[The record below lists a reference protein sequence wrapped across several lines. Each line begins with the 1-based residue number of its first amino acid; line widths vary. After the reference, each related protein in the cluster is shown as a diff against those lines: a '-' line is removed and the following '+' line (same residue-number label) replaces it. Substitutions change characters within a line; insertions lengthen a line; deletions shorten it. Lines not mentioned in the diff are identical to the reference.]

1 MSTAAPAAADRAGE
15 LTHRQIM
22 TILAGLMMAM
32 LLAALDQTIVATAI
46 RTIADDLN
54 GLSQQAW
61 ATTAYLITATIT
73 TPLYGKLSD
82 LYGRRPLILIAMS
95 VFLVGSA
102 LCGMA
107 DSMFELAVFR
117 AVQGLGAGGLFS
129 LVLAIIGD
137 IVPPRERA
145 RYQGYFIAVFATSS
159 VLGPLVGG
167 FFAGSEEIL
176 GIAGWRWVF
185 LVNVPIGLI
194 ALLVVTRV
202 LNLPHVRRDHRI
214 DWLGALTL
222 TVALV
227 PLLVVAEQGRNWGWT
242 SVRSLSMFAI
252 GLVGL
257 VAFVLAERR
266 IGDDA
271 LIPLRFFRNRTFSVT
286 NAVNVVMGMG
296 MFGALAALPLY
307 LQIVKGATPTQAGL
321 LLIPMT
327 LGIMSG
333 SVISAQII
341 SRTGRYKIF
350 PVIGSAL
357 MVIGLLLFS
366 GIGVDTP
373 FWQTGLV
380 MTLFGLGLG
389 GCMQP
394 LMLAAQSALSAHDMG
409 VATSSATFSRQMGGT
424 IGTAVFLSV
433 LFSTVTSKITEA
445 FRAIAPS
452 PEFQQAL
459 RDPAVLADPANKP
472 VLDALASG
480 GAGGLSG
487 VSLDDS
493 SFINELDPRLARPFL
508 IGFSDSMDAVFLV
521 AAGVVAIGFVLL
533 LFLKEI
539 PLSNQSA
546 LAARNAAAAAPAA
559 GD

>member
-1 MSTAAPAAADRAGE
+1 MSTAAPAAPDRAGE

-46 RTIADDLN
+46 RTIADDLH
-54 GLSQQAW
+54 GLPQQAW

-82 LYGRRPLILIAMS
+82 LYGRKPLILIAMS

-185 LVNVPIGLI
+185 LVNVPIGMI

-227 PLLVVAEQGRNWGWT
+227 PLLLVAEQGRNWGWT
-242 SVRSLSMFAI
+242 SGRSLGMFAI

-321 LLIPMT
+321 QLIPMT

-357 MVIGLLLFS
+357 MVVGLLLFS

-433 LFSTVTSKITEA
+433 LFSTVSSKITEA

-480 GAGGLSG
+480 GTGGLSG

-521 AAGVVAIGFVLL
+521 AAGVVAVGFVLL

-539 PLSNQSA
+539 PLANQSA